1 VKRRRARRT
10 DFGARLPNGG
20 EATGWRYPD
29 GTFVVYDE
37 AVTFTAE
44 DWERLDKYIKS
55 RLDLMQYVR

>member
-1 VKRRRARRT
+1 VAR
-10 DFGARLPNGG
+10 
-20 EATGWRYPD
+20 ATGWRYPD